1 MDVGGVTTLGGL
13 VALIAAN
20 QLVRFPIA
28 RRFPF
33 LFWLIFAAN
42 GIVALFAMGWGLPGL
57 VATANWIVAAL
68 FLYHL
73 VQNLQTRAQWF
84 AEERA
89 ERREALY
96 AERERMR
103 ALEEEEEERKR
114 LAAKDDGSVDSP

>member
-1 MDVGGVTTLGGL
+1 MDVGGVSVLGGL

-28 RRFPF
+28 RRFPI

-42 GIVALFAMGWGLPGL
+42 GVVALGALLWGLPGL
-57 VATANWIVAAL
+57 VTTANWIVAAL

-73 VQNLQTRAQWF
+73 VQNLQTRSQWF

-96 AERERMR
+96 AERERQR
-103 ALEEEEEERKR
+103 ILDQEEEERRKQHPPP
-114 LAAKDDGSVDSP
+114 AAD